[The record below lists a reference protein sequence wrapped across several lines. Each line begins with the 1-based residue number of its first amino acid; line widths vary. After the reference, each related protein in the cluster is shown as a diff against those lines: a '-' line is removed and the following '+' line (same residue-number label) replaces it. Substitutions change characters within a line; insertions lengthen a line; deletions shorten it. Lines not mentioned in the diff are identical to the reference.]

1 MRVSSLYITSES
13 ISKRR
18 VYISYPL
25 DIKIQRLYA
34 KFTSLLLTIGLELY
48 SQTKLKTLFKEENIM
63 AILESV
69 KKLAEK
75 LGAETNGRDITDQ
88 LNKINKH
95 LDETSLGGRDIAE
108 AVKKLSAAMPEYEV
122 EYDLLTEEPLD
133 WNTNY
138 FNYFY
143 KDDDTYVPVEKVDKY
158 DLTDSEPE
166 DWSTNY
172 SEYFTESSGVYT
184 PVSAVPSANLA
195 TFYKSSAAINYNGS
209 ESTGVPTYDLYK
221 ASVSGEKEYTLDAS
235 SVPSGATL
243 KVWDYDSSDGAIS
256 ELYLSSDVPGSF
268 TTSSNA
274 ATIKVQMSKN
284 ATDVSVTTLDAPT
297 WTSNTY
303 YSYEGKVVPTF
314 EANTYYKK
322 DNWK

>member
-1 MRVSSLYITSES
+1 
-13 ISKRR
+13 
-18 VYISYPL
+18 
-25 DIKIQRLYA
+25 
-34 KFTSLLLTIGLELY
+34 
-48 SQTKLKTLFKEENIM
+48 M

-69 KKLAEK
+69 RKLAEK
-75 LGAETNGRDITDQ
+75 LGADTNGRDIADQ
-88 LNKINKH
+88 LNIINKH
-95 LDETSLGGRDIAE
+95 LDNTQPGSRDIAE
-108 AVKKLSAAMPEYEV
+108 AVKKFSAAMPEYEP

-166 DWSTNY
+166 NWSTNY

-195 TFYKSSAAINYNGS
+195 TLYKSNTAINADGS
-209 ESTGVPTYDLYK
+209 ETPVPDADLYK
-221 ASVSGEKEYTLDAS
+221 GTIDAGVTYTVNAV
-235 SVPSGATL
+235 SVPSDETV
-243 KVWDYDSSDGAIS
+243 KVWDYDSFDNAIS
-256 ELYLSSDVPGSF
+256 KLYNVWTEPQVPGSF

-274 ATIKVQMSKN
+274 ATIKVQMPKN
-284 ATDVSVTTLDAPT
+284 VTDVSVTTLVAPT